1 MSKTW
6 KKWMALS
13 LSILL
18 ALSMFSAC
26 GGNNAADATQPQA
39 AEDPEEAK
47 ALKVL
52 TLGHSLAVDCGHM
65 LNLVAQAEG
74 FEKELVIGTLY
85 YSGCNLWQHV
95 DFLTN
100 DSRDYKL
107 YLSSTATPNTP
118 PTIMENVTMREAL
131 QHDYW
136 DIIVM
141 QGGVYEISQEATYT
155 DGKIQTIQDYVN
167 QHKTNPNAV
176 FAWHNAWAPPTDP
189 DLMSMYNHEP
199 HVYEQWYEKFNSD
212 RSAWYQAMM
221 TCVEQHILTDSSF
234 VSYIPS
240 GTAMENAL
248 SSYLGEK
255 DLHRDY
261 AHASDLGRVIV
272 AYTWYCTLA
281 GVDQLEE
288 IKLDAIPVN
297 FFRTTSDAVD
307 RALTDAEKAVIL
319 ESVNN
324 ALAKPT
330 EMTQSQYTE
339 APAN

>member
-39 AEDPEEAK
+39 TEDPEEAK

-52 TLGHSLAVDCGHM
+52 TLGHSLAVDAGHM
-65 LNLVAQAEG
+65 LNLVADAEG

-100 DSRDYKL
+100 DSRSYSL
-107 YLSSTATPNTP
+107 YLSSTKTPNVP
-118 PTIMENVTMREAL
+118 PTIMENVTMQEAIAYD
-131 QHDYW
+131 QW

-141 QGGVYEISQEATYT
+141 QGGVYEITQDATYT
-155 DGKIQTIQDYVN
+155 DGNIQTIQDYVN
-167 QHKTNPNAV
+167 QYKTHPNAV
-176 FAWHNAWAPPTDP
+176 FAWHNAWAPPTEP

-221 TCVEQHILTDSSF
+221 GCVEKHILTDDTF
-234 VSYIPS
+234 TCYIPG

-261 AHASDLGRVIV
+261 VHASDLGRIIV
-272 AYTWYCTLA
+272 AYTWYCSLT
-281 GVDQLEE
+281 GVEKLDE
-288 IKLDAIPVN
+288 IKLDALPVN

-307 RALTDAEKAVIL
+307 RILTQAEKDLIL